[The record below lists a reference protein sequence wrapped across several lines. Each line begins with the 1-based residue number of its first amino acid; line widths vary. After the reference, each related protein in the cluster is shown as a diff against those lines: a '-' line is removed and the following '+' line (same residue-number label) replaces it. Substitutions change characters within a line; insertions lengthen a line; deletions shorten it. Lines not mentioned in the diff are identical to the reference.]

1 MTEVL
6 PYPRSGGWSIALGI
20 VLLVAGFLA
29 VALPFIA
36 GIAATIFFGW
46 LILLSGVAHLVY
58 AWSERGAGAIVWQIL
73 IGVVYILAAL
83 FLPFFPLAGVVTL
96 TLVLGIYI
104 AVEGVFELGA
114 FAALRRF
121 RGSYWFLIDGMV
133 SLLLAALILFHW
145 PSSSLWALGTLVG
158 VSLMF
163 SGIARITL
171 PMGLRVAREAP
182 DWHKAA

>member
-1 MTEVL
+1 MTEGL
-6 PYPRSGGWSIALGI
+6 AYPRSGGWSVALGI
-20 VLLVAGFLA
+20 LLLVAGVLA
-29 VALPFIA
+29 IALPFFA

-58 AWSERGAGAIVWQIL
+58 AWSERGAGATVWQIL
-73 IGVVYILAAL
+73 IGVVYICAAL
-83 FLPFFPLAGVVTL
+83 FLPFFPLAGIVAL

-114 FAALRRF
+114 FATLRRVP
-121 RGSYWFLIDGMV
+121 GSYWFLIDGLV
-133 SLLLAALILFHW
+133 SLLLAALILVHW

-158 VSLMF
+158 VSLIF

-171 PMGLRVAREAP
+171 PAGLRAVREAP